1 VRVDRDQPATGPI
14 ALPPELIAEILEE
27 HFGLR
32 ADNVQPLGGEVDQN
46 SLVSCTDGRSV
57 VVKLAPP
64 GTDLEQLRWQHQL
77 LAGLPVGPDVPPV
90 PAVVA
95 ALDGNDVATI
105 AHGGV
110 QRLLRV
116 QTWLPGR
123 TLAELNHHSPELL
136 HEWGRVAAQLVIALP
151 DDAPTGVLPATHH
164 WDVLRAPQAIEANL
178 GAVHDARAV
187 SHVQRILRW
196 FADIVGPSAAELPR
210 QVVHQD
216 LNDFNVLAQ
225 SDDIGRFHI
234 SGVLDFGDALYTARV
249 SEVAIAVAYAML
261 RKRDP
266 LVAAAEVARGY
277 CELVPLDDVEL
288 RVLYPIAAARLCV
301 NAVTWTAREPVNG
314 DYARARM
321 QHTWPAIAE
330 LAQLPPALAEGW
342 LRDAIGDRR
351 TTPAQ
356 RVTRSLQG
364 IALAPALD
372 PAPRNE
378 AAIGRH
384 LQRRDGRLTRRQT
397 DAGVPKTVHLGV
409 DWYPLTPVELSTPL
423 GGVIESSDSTAVLV
437 RHPLPSS
444 PTFWSRWTGL
454 TTHHTAGDIVAA
466 GTSIGHVTADPE
478 QLAAPV
484 RVCLFADI
492 EAADLAPADFVSV
505 PSVAAWRSICPDPRA
520 FLGLTESAD
529 EPAEPTAVAL
539 ARARDAHFAAS
550 QRHYYDRPARF
561 VGSAD
566 VWLYDDSGLAYL
578 DAINNVT
585 HVGHANAAVCA
596 AADRQMRRLNTNS
609 RFMYDGIADYA
620 ERLTAL
626 LPDPLDVVFLVCTGS
641 EANDLA
647 LRIARQVTGREH
659 VLVIDGAY
667 HGNTT
672 AVTGISP
679 NRYNGPGGAGAPP
692 TTHEVEQPN
701 RYRGRYGY
709 ADSDAGA
716 KYAASV
722 AAETARLVTTGTPP
736 AAFIAESL
744 LGTAGTIVHP
754 DGYLATAFAAVR
766 AAGGLCISDEVQVG
780 FGRLG
785 SAFWGFQTQ
794 GVVPD
799 IVTMGKPIGN
809 GYPLAAVVTTREIAD
824 QFDSGMKYFNTFG
837 GNPVSCAVGMAVLD
851 ELHDRSLPAAAADV
865 GDYFRRFLL
874 GLQQRHELIG
884 DVRGFGLYLGIEL
897 VTDRVTKTPAG
908 AHAQYI
914 SERMKDEGVLVYPTG
929 AMNNVLKIKPP
940 MTFTREHVDV
950 FTEVL
955 EGVLATDW

>member
-1 VRVDRDQPATGPI
+1 MRVDRDQPAIGP
-14 ALPPELIAEILEE
+14 ATLPPDLIAEILEK

-32 ADNVQPLGGEVDQN
+32 ADTLQPLGGEVDQN
-46 SLVSCTDGRSV
+46 SLVLCADGRRV
-57 VVKLAPP
+57 VVKVAPAGADP
-64 GTDLEQLRWQHQL
+64 DQLRWQHRL
-77 LAGLPVGPDVPPV
+77 LAGLPAGPDVPPV

-95 ALDGNDVATI
+95 TLDGNDVATVG
-105 AHGGV
+105 AAGA
-110 QRLLRV
+110 QRLMRV

-136 HEWGRVAAQLVIALP
+136 REWGRAAAQLVIALP
-151 DDAPTGVLPATHH
+151 DDAPAGVLPTTHH

-196 FADIVGPSAAELPR
+196 FDDIVGPSSADLPR

-225 SDDIGRFHI
+225 ADAGGRFHI
-234 SGVLDFGDALYTARV
+234 SGVLDFGDALYNARV

-266 LVAAAEVARGY
+266 LVAAAEVVRGY
-277 CELVPLDDVEL
+277 CELVPLDDAEL

-342 LRDAIGDRR
+342 LRAAIGDRR

-356 RVTRSLQG
+356 RITQSLQG
-364 IALAPALD
+364 IDLAPALD
-372 PAPRNE
+372 PVPRNE
-378 AAIGRH
+378 AAFGRH
-384 LQRRDGRLTRRQT
+384 LHRRDRRRARRQT
-397 DAGVPKTVHLGV
+397 VAGAPTTVHLGV
-409 DWYPLTPVELSTPL
+409 DCYPATSVEVSTPL
-423 GGVIESSDSTAVLV
+423 GGVIESSAPTAVLI
-437 RHPLPSS
+437 RHPMPSS
-444 PTFWSRWTGL
+444 PAFWSRWVGL
-454 TTHHTAGDIVAA
+454 ATHHAVGDVVSAGA
-466 GTSIGHVTADPE
+466 GIGRITADPG
-478 QLAAPV
+478 QSADPL
-484 RVCLFADI
+484 RVCLFADA
-492 EAADLAPADFVSV
+492 EAAELAPADYICA
-505 PSVAAWRSICPDPRA
+505 PSVAAWRSLCPDPRE
-520 FLGLTESAD
+520 FLGLGPVAD
-529 EPAEPTAVAL
+529 DPPEPDAVSL
-539 ARARDAHFAAS
+539 SRARGTHFAAS
-550 QRHYYDRPARF
+550 QRYYYDRPARF

-585 HVGHANAAVCA
+585 HVGHANAAVCD

-626 LPDPLDVVFLVCTGS
+626 LPDPLEVVFLVCTGS

-647 LRIARQVTGREH
+647 LRIARQVTGRDH
-659 VLVIDGAY
+659 LLVIDGAY

-679 NRYNGPGGAGAPP
+679 NRYKGPGGAGAPP

-701 RYRGRYGY
+701 RYRGRFGY
-709 ADSDAGA
+709 ADSGAGA

-722 AAETARLVTTGTPP
+722 AAETARLVSSGKPP

-754 DGYLATAFAAVR
+754 DGYLATGFAAVR
-766 AAGGLCISDEVQVG
+766 AAGGMCISDEVQVG

-785 SAFWGFQTQ
+785 SDFWGFQTQ

-824 QFDSGMKYFNTFG
+824 EFDSGMKYFNTFG
-837 GNPVSCAVGMAVLD
+837 GNPVACAVGMAVLD
-851 ELHDRSLPAAAADV
+851 ELRDRGLQAAAADV
-865 GDYFRRFLL
+865 GAYFRQSLL

-897 VTDRVTKTPAG
+897 VTDRVTKAPAG

-950 FTEVL
+950 FIEVL
-955 EGVLATDW
+955 EGILATDW